1 MHTLTLFRAASDSG
15 EPAELRDRRLDGL
28 GGLTSNITEYTD
40 SSDQPLPSVG
50 YRPRISKRLDT
61 TTNSWPDTYRGY
73 GDWVV
78 SDVRVYDGDPGG
90 EFDRVVICHCLYAP
104 LADADRQWRFC
115 PVAQVSAINF
125 GDGPEAEAAFEEWKS
140 ANPGKWKG
148 AARPDIPLQV

>member
-15 EPAELRDRRLDGL
+15 EPVELRNRRLDGL
-28 GGLTSNITEYTD
+28 GGLTGHITEHTD
-40 SSDQPLPSVG
+40 SGDSPLPHAG
-50 YRPRISKRLDT
+50 YRPPIPKYPGT
-61 TTNSWPDTYRGY
+61 TTNGWPDTYMGD

-104 LADADRQWRFC
+104 LSDADRQWRFC

-125 GDGPEAEAAFEEWKS
+125 GDGPEAEAAFEEWKL
-140 ANPGKWKG
+140 ANPEKWKG